1 VPDRDDDDRF
11 SDLGTSRAEQIGDR
25 LAERDRTH
33 PEPDQ
38 PRPGPPEVPRPGN
51 RYAWLVGILM
61 LMGIAV
67 LLFTTAIPNRGEG
80 LLGLE
85 RGKRLPDFAA
95 PLALGNVEG
104 DANVCQRRPC
114 PKGSGPIPACEVRG
128 DQVMNICE
136 LRRRPLVLTF
146 VFDRAA
152 DCLPQVDR
160 TERVKGGVS
169 GVQFATVY
177 FSRKDKDELA
187 RIVRN
192 RGWSQPVG
200 IDADGQVSNRY
211 GVGVCP
217 TTVFATSGGKVVET
231 ELGNLTEAQVRRK
244 ARRLGG
250 RS

>member
-1 VPDRDDDDRF
+1 
-11 SDLGTSRAEQIGDR
+11 
-25 LAERDRTH
+25 
-33 PEPDQ
+33 
-38 PRPGPPEVPRPGN
+38 
-51 RYAWLVGILM
+51 M

-177 FSRKDKDELA
+177 FSRKDMDELA
-187 RIVRN
+187 KIVRN

-231 ELGNLTEAQVRRK
+231 ELGNLTEAQLRRK

-250 RS
+250 PS